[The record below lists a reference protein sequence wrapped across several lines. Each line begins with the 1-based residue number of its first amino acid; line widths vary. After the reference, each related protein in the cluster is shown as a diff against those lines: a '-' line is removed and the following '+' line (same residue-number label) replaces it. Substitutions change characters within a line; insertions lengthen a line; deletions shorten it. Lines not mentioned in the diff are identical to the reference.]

1 MGIFET
7 FEKIIEFIKNPSWES
22 FVNIFKTIGKYLV
35 EFINKPL
42 DLIINAV
49 ESLQSKF
56 PALAPL
62 LEPLKAIIEAIQDA
76 FNYLVEMVSNL
87 SFENVIKGFS
97 DLKESILGGIS
108 GFLDSINPFSSGE
121 TKEIINN
128 NKEIV
133 TPALQQ
139 TPQIP
144 SNNNTLNNSNTYN
157 INNNINQNI
166 SSATPKALADSTNKI
181 MIDSV
186 NAMRQQRGAL

>member
-1 MGIFET
+1 
-7 FEKIIEFIKNPSWES
+7 
-22 FVNIFKTIGKYLV
+22 
-35 EFINKPL
+35 
-42 DLIINAV
+42 
-49 ESLQSKF
+49 
-56 PALAPL
+56 
-62 LEPLKAIIEAIQDA
+62 
-76 FNYLVEMVSNL
+76 MVSNL

-133 TPALQQ
+133 TPALQA